1 MISKEP
7 ENFTVPV
14 TKKCTKCGSEK
25 PLTEFYKNKRSKDK
39 TTSYCK
45 ACLDAYQKTYR
56 QSEKGKAYHKAYN
69 KIYNQSEKRKAYKKA
84 YRQSEKG
91 KASPQSEKRKAYKKA
106 YQQSEKYKAYMR
118 AYYQRRKT
126 KTTVKELD
134 AA

>member
-69 KIYNQSEKRKAYKKA
+69 QSEKRKAYQKA

-118 AYYQRRKT
+118 AYYQRRKA